1 MEIILIMFIGW
12 GIMAYIIIRYFPPS
26 GSKKDT
32 SYETDDIDESVYKIH
47 KPKLNGKKL
56 VQ

>member
-1 MEIILIMFIGW
+1 MFIGW

>member
-1 MEIILIMFIGW
+1 MEIIIILLLGWAAMFYVIVK
-12 GIMAYIIIRYFPPS
+12 YFPPS